1 MVPATGT
8 PVPGGLTFWQI
19 IETFQELFGAS
30 KATVISMDVN
40 EIVPQKDTLRQE
52 ASDCIEKIRQK
63 QYKIKQEIG
72 KIKELIKDTS
82 QDQIPK
88 GKP

>member
-1 MVPATGT
+1 MIDKLEKFFCIAPLLLALLCTS
-8 PVPGGLTFWQI
+8 F
-19 IETFQELFGAS
+19 
-30 KATVISMDVN
+30 VN
-40 EIVPQKDTLRQE
+40 GQQVVPQKDTLRQE